1 MDDLVLARRLA
12 MGDEAA
18 FEELVLRE
26 TASVFRVCHRIMG
39 SVQEAEDAVQETF
52 VLAYRALDSY
62 RGDGPPGAWVS
73 RIAVRECWRR
83 HKAVVRRAA
92 NTTALDEVV
101 MDTTADPMDVA
112 REVVSAEERAEIR
125 RAVEALPEPY
135 RETVSLR
142 FFGDL
147 SPADI
152 AAATGRPEATVRTH
166 LHRGLERLRIRVR
179 GGAR

>member
-1 MDDLVLARRLA
+1 VA
-12 MGDEAA
+12 
-18 FEELVLRE
+18 
-26 TASVFRVCHRIMG
+26 
-39 SVQEAEDAVQETF
+39 
-52 VLAYRALDSY
+52 
-62 RGDGPPGAWVS
+62 

-83 HKAVVRRAA
+83 HKAVARRAA
-92 NTTALDEVV
+92 RTTALDEIV
-101 MDTTADPMDVA
+101 MDTTADPTDVA
-112 REVVSAEERAEIR
+112 REVLAAEERAEIR

-166 LHRGLERLRIRVR
+166 LHRGLERLRVRIR

>member
-1 MDDLVLARRLA
+1 

-18 FEELVLRE
+18 FEELVLQE

-39 SVQEAEDAVQETF
+39 SVDEAEDAVQETF
-52 VLAYRALDSY
+52 VLAYRGLDTY
-62 RGDGPPGAWVS
+62 RGDGPPGAWVA

-83 HKAVVRRAA
+83 HKAMVRRLSR
-92 NTTALDEVV
+92 TTALDEVV
-101 MDTTADPMDVA
+101 MDTTADPSDVA
-112 REVVSAEERAEIR
+112 REVVNTEERAEIR

-147 SPADI
+147 STADI

-179 GGAR
+179 GASR

>member
-1 MDDLVLARRLA
+1 

-39 SVQEAEDAVQETF
+39 SVVEAEDAVQETF

-62 RGDGPPGAWVS
+62 RADGPPGAWVA

-83 HKAVVRRAA
+83 HKAVARRAA
-92 NTTALDEVV
+92 RTTALDEIV
-101 MDTTADPMDVA
+101 MDTTADPTDVA
-112 REVVSAEERAEIR
+112 REVLAAEERAEIR

-166 LHRGLERLRIRVR
+166 LHRGLERLRIRMR

>member
-1 MDDLVLARRLA
+1 VDDLALAHRLA

-26 TASVFRVCHRIMG
+26 TTSVFRVCHRILG
-39 SVQEAEDAVQETF
+39 SVEEAEDAVQETF
-52 VLAYRALDSY
+52 VLAFRALDTY
-62 RGDGPPGAWVS
+62 RGDGPPGAWVA

-83 HKAVVRRAA
+83 HKSLVRRAA
-92 NTTALDEVV
+92 RTMALDDVI
-101 MDTTADPMDVA
+101 MDTTADRADVA
-112 REVVSAEERAEIR
+112 REVLSAEQRAEVR

-135 RETVSLR
+135 RETLSLR

-166 LHRGLERLRIRVR
+166 LHRGLQRLRIRMG
-179 GGAR
+179 GGAT

>member
-1 MDDLVLARRLA
+1 

-18 FEELVLRE
+18 FAELVLRE
-26 TASVFRVCHRIMG
+26 TVSVFRVCHRIMG
-39 SVQEAEDAVQETF
+39 SVDEAEDAVQETF

-62 RGDGPPGAWVS
+62 RADGPPGAWLA

-83 HKAVVRRAA
+83 HKAMARRAA
-92 NTTALDEVV
+92 QTRVLDEVV

-112 REVVSAEERAEIR
+112 GEVISAEERAEIR
-125 RAVEALPEPY
+125 RAVQALPEPY
-135 RETVSLR
+135 RETVSMR

-179 GGAR
+179 GRGR

>member
-1 MDDLVLARRLA
+1 

-26 TASVFRVCHRIMG
+26 AVSVFRVCHRIMG
-39 SVQEAEDAVQETF
+39 SVEEAEDAVQETF

-62 RGDGPPGAWVS
+62 RADGPPGAWVA

-83 HKAVVRRAA
+83 RKAVVRRASR
-92 NTTALDEVV
+92 TATLDEVV
-101 MDTTADPMDVA
+101 MDTTADATDVA
-112 REVVSAEERAEIR
+112 REVVAAEERAEIR
-125 RAVEALPEPY
+125 RAVQALPDPY

-147 SPADI
+147 STADI

-166 LHRGLERLRIRVR
+166 LHRGLERLRIRVGR
-179 GGAR
+179 GVR

>member
-1 MDDLVLARRLA
+1 VDDLVLAHRLA
-12 MGDEAA
+12 EGDETA

-39 SVQEAEDAVQETF
+39 SVEEAEDAVQETF

-62 RGDGPPGAWVS
+62 RGDGPPGAWLA

-83 HKAVVRRAA
+83 HKAVTRRAA
-92 NTTALDEVV
+92 RTMALDEIV
-101 MDTTADPMDVA
+101 MDTTADPFDVV
-112 REVVSAEERAEIR
+112 REVLSAEERAEVR

-135 RETVSLR
+135 RETLSLR

-152 AAATGRPEATVRTH
+152 AATTGRPEATVRTH
-166 LHRGLERLRIRVR
+166 LHRGLQRLRIRM
-179 GGAR
+179 GGRTP

>member
-39 SVQEAEDAVQETF
+39 SVVEAEDAVQETF

-62 RGDGPPGAWVS
+62 RGDGPPVHGSPGSPCASAGGATRPRS
-73 RIAVRECWRR
+73 AD
-83 HKAVVRRAA
+83 AA
-92 NTTALDEVV
+92 RTTALNEIV

-112 REVVSAEERAEIR
+112 REVVNAEERAEIR
-125 RAVEALPEPY
+125 RAVEALPEP
-135 RETVSLR
+135 VSRDGQPAVLR
-142 FFGDL
+142 
-147 SPADI
+147 
-152 AAATGRPEATVRTH
+152 
-166 LHRGLERLRIRVR
+166 
-179 GGAR
+179 